1 MELPK
6 NITQIGEADDKCKI
20 YVEDYVVSYMRQM
33 NQVAREKEMALA
45 LYGTCTDEE
54 DKSYVFIYGAAR
66 VNYLQKEVRHL
77 SQAQKQEI
85 EGNRVRYFK
94 EYSFQGYCLLK
105 GEMIEGFYICSQD
118 ICRFTKGY
126 AQFYEKNEGMLAYML
141 EMRQEEPV
149 AEVVNQEKYEQVK
162 KRQEERKSLFGLEQ
176 EKKLTLP
183 KVGGFFPKDRFKNLQ
198 FSVVA
203 SFAILCVLGLLA
215 ITGGQQN
222 LLENESEEE
231 NPSVQEVAGSAVQ
244 SEVLTAQDGLLEAL
258 QEENKGGVENGLE
271 NPETGMVQEDL
282 QGKSAS
288 STDASEAE
296 SSEQV
301 SEENIQDGQSGI
313 ENIAGGSVPEENN
326 LPEETLT
333 SQENQGD
340 LMPEEVDGS
349 SVPTGEIQP
358 VNAQPVVEAV
368 PEQLQFQ
375 TYVIQKGDTLN
386 RISLRYYGTKGYVN
400 KICELNGIENPDR
413 IKMGEK
419 ILLP

>member
-20 YVEDYVVSYMRQM
+20 YVEDYVVSYLRQM
-33 NQVAREKEMALA
+33 NQVAREKEMSVA

-54 DKSYVFIYGAAR
+54 DKSYVFIYGAAK

-85 EGNRVRYFK
+85 ESNRIRYFK

-105 GEMIEGFYICSQD
+105 GEMIDGFYICSQD

-141 EMRQEEPV
+141 EMRQEEP
-149 AEVVNQEKYEQVK
+149 ATEVVDQEKYEQVK
-162 KRQEERKSLFGLEQ
+162 KRQEERKSLFGVERD
-176 EKKLTLP
+176 KKFVLP
-183 KVGGFFPKDRFKNLQ
+183 KPDRILSKDRFRNLQ

-215 ITGGQQN
+215 ISGGRQN
-222 LLENESEEE
+222 LLSKESEDAE
-231 NPSVQEVAGSAVQ
+231 PLVQEVVGSAVQ
-244 SEVLTAQDGLLEAL
+244 PEVMTAQESLLDAL
-258 QEENKGGVENGLE
+258 QDENERDTDAKNSGGEETSETEDTNENVETA
-271 NPETGMVQEDL
+271 ETPTQTEESTTEELPNEEISFETQNEEPVQETETTIWED
-282 QGKSAS
+282 QSVH
-288 STDASEAE
+288 AE
-296 SSEQV
+296 PVAEPV
-301 SEENIQDGQSGI
+301 T
-313 ENIAGGSVPEENN
+313 
-326 LPEETLT
+326 EET
-333 SQENQGD
+333 
-340 LMPEEVDGS
+340 PY
-349 SVPTGEIQP
+349 
-358 VNAQPVVEAV
+358 
-368 PEQLQFQ
+368 Q
-375 TYVIQKGDTLN
+375 TYIIQKGDTLN
-386 RISLRYYGTKGYVN
+386 RISLRNYGTKSYVK